1 MITNK
6 ELNEAVSKFDVLERR
21 GSFYDMA
28 VGLINNGFEIE
39 AYCLILATWNF
50 AAFRYAVK
58 DFDLVGFRQ
67 TIEKLNSRFSTME
80 VEDFR
85 IIDFDKYRDD
95 IVAIFETLCHIR
107 GIQYTGA
114 SKVMHLRNRS
124 VFVMWDGYISGDKP
138 KKYYDAL
145 DIVKRRCW
153 RPKRYQKNG
162 EGYFQFLKDTQDLF
176 KNMNIKNHRRTFTK
190 AIDEYNYV
198 NITLLIQDMER
209 EAQEKRRKS
218 KN

>member
-6 ELNEAVSKFDVLERR
+6 EFNEAVSKFDVLERR

-28 VGLINNGFEIE
+28 VGRINNGFEIE

-67 TIEKLNSRFSTME
+67 TIEELNSRFSTME
-80 VEDFR
+80 GEDFR
-85 IIDFDKYRDD
+85 TIDFDKYRDD
-95 IVAIFETLCHIR
+95 IVAIFETLCYIR

-114 SKVMHLRNRS
+114 STVMHLRNRS

-145 DIVKRRCW
+145 DIVKRGCR

-162 EGYFQFLKDTQDLF
+162 EGYFQFLKDTRDLF
-176 KNMNIKNHRRTFTK
+176 KNINIKNHRRTFTK

-198 NITLLIQDMER
+198 NITLLIQDIER
-209 EAQEKRRKS
+209 ETQKKKKEE
-218 KN
+218 

>member
-6 ELNEAVSKFDVLERR
+6 EFNEAVSKFDVLEKR
-21 GSFYDMA
+21 GSFYDTA

-80 VEDFR
+80 VENFR
-85 IIDFDKYRDD
+85 TIDFDKCRDD
-95 IVAIFETLCHIR
+95 IVGIFKTLCHIR

-124 VFVMWDGYISGDKP
+124 VFVMWDSYISGDKP
-138 KKYYDAL
+138 NKYYEAL
-145 DIVKRRCW
+145 DIVKRGCW
-153 RPKRYQKNG
+153 GPRDIRKTEKATSN
-162 EGYFQFLKDTQDLF
+162 FLKIHKTYLR
-176 KNMNIKNHRRTFTK
+176 I
-190 AIDEYNYV
+190 
-198 NITLLIQDMER
+198 
-209 EAQEKRRKS
+209 
-218 KN
+218 